1 MESKHLRIAVV
12 DDHRLYR
19 KGLINLIGHLGEDFE
34 VILEAGNGQEFIDLL
49 ATSEQ
54 PDLLILDIEMPI
66 MDGIKTA
73 EYLQSKMPTL
83 PILVISMIEDEVT
96 LIRML
101 KLGVKGYLSKDVEP
115 AELKEALLS
124 ISQKGYYYTDLLT
137 GKLIFSLGLENS
149 SLRRLNDRELRFIEL
164 CCSEYTYKEIADI
177 MFLSPKTI
185 DGYRAVLFEKLDVKS
200 RVGLVLH
207 AIKNGLFRLK

>member
-1 MESKHLRIAVV
+1 METKHLRIAVV

-19 KGLINLIGHLGEDFE
+19 KGLINLIGSLGEHFK
-34 VILEAGNGQEFIDLL
+34 VLLEAGNGQEFIEQL

-54 PDLLILDIEMPI
+54 PDLVILDVEMPV
-66 MDGIKTA
+66 MDGIETA
-73 EYLQSKMPTL
+73 TYLQFNFPAL
-83 PILVISMIEDEVT
+83 PILVISMIEDEGT

-137 GKLIFSLGLENS
+137 GKLILSLNADTTPTQL
-149 SLRRLNDRELRFIEL
+149 LNDRELRFIEL
-164 CCSEYTYKEIADI
+164 CCSEYTYKEIADL

-185 DGYRAVLFEKLDVKS
+185 DGYRAVLFEKLGVKS

>member
-1 MESKHLRIAVV
+1 MKQLRIAVV

-19 KGLINLIGHLGEDFE
+19 KGLINLIDSLGEHFE
-34 VILEAGNGQEFIDLL
+34 VVLEAGNGQEFISLL
-49 ATSEQ
+49 GTSEQ
-54 PDLLILDIEMPI
+54 PDIVILDVEMPV
-66 MDGIKTA
+66 MDGIETA
-73 EYLQSKMPTL
+73 AYLQSNYPAL

-115 AELKEALLS
+115 AELNEALLS

-137 GKLIFSLGLENS
+137 GKLILSLNLES
-149 SLRRLNDRELRFIEL
+149 SPSQLLNDRELRFIEL
-164 CCSEYTYKEIADI
+164 CCSEYTYKEIADR

-185 DGYRAVLFEKLDVKS
+185 DGYRAALFEKLDVKS

-207 AIKNGLFRLK
+207 AIKNGLFRIK